1 MASSNGWKGVSS
13 PVKGEKTIKP
23 NWSQGITIFQI
34 LMFFLGIFIGSVFGL
49 RCKRA
54 FEYGQV
60 YRISP
65 WDQELLNSLGISS
78 YPQLLINAFIV
89 SFIASLV
96 IQGTILGIPLIQLR
110 KKKYAKKSYFSMI
123 VMLVLYIDWFFF
135 GILLWEIATDINP
148 TSRVISTLFSFIPAG
163 IVIGGLI
170 AKAIVNLVPLVWGY
184 IVLPGFNDKTLYLIK
199 HKVKS
204 STPVEAG

>member
-1 MASSNGWKGVSS
+1 MTKPS
-13 PVKGEKTIKP
+13 P
-23 NWSQGITIFQI
+23 NWNKAVTIFQI
-34 LMFFLGIFIGSVFGL
+34 LTFLLGIFIGSVFGL

-65 WDQELLNSLGISS
+65 WDQELLNSLGVSS
-78 YPQLLINAFIV
+78 YPQLLIDAFIV

-96 IQGTILGIPLIQLR
+96 IQGTILAIPLIQLR
-110 KKKYAKKSYFSMI
+110 KKKYVKKSYFSMI

-135 GILLWEIATDINP
+135 GILLWEIATNINP

-163 IVIGGLI
+163 IIIGGLI
-170 AKAIVNLVPLVWGY
+170 AKLTIALAPLIWGY
-184 IVLPGFNDKTLYLIK
+184 IVLPGFNDKTPYLVK
-199 HKVKS
+199 HKVRS